1 MTRASARERVAIV
14 FMTMSVIATLI
25 LGGALIAQLGHP
37 ERRVTE
43 LNAAAPGTGISAGE
57 PIPADSAGAAGTT
70 DTTFGGATAG
80 SAGGSTSASSP
91 SGART
96 ATTSGTRTGA
106 AGTAKSPTQAAGT
119 KSGGT
124 QTAPGKAAGAAPA
137 TGAVNDPGPDNPEQ
151 GVASDFITVGGIYD
165 ETGPV
170 DATVERD
177 TVRSYFNQVNAAGG
191 VKGRKLRLLDCDSAF
206 DPSRAHQCAQR
217 LLSQKI
223 LSIVGWTSPSGEEPE
238 TKFLT
243 QQGVPV
249 IGGLSVPAE
258 FGSPLAFP
266 TMASLA
272 VHGTAMGRHAKDIGI
287 QKPGIIV
294 LNLPFVAPVKDN
306 LLKALHESGIQE
318 TSVEEVDATKADY
331 TDLVIKLQA
340 AGAKSVLGA
349 LDPFTYARMYQA
361 MQRQTS
367 YVPTVGFGLDKKSAN
382 DAYGSAVEG
391 AESLMPFI
399 EAFDPGVQ
407 NDSGVQEYF
416 GAVSRYYPNQVKN
429 LDVYT
434 EAQWVAAKVFV
445 EALKRIPG
453 PITRQSLVASLET
466 IKDFKPGLIR
476 SISYA
481 PGNHDPNRC
490 FVWIKNKGHAWHT
503 YSDYQCF

>member
-1 MTRASARERVAIV
+1 
-14 FMTMSVIATLI
+14 MTMSVIATLI

-43 LNAAAPGTGISAGE
+43 LNAAGPGTGISAGE
-57 PIPADSAGAAGTT
+57 PIPGESAGTEGTT
-70 DTTFGGATAG
+70 ETTAGGATIG
-80 SAGGSTSASSP
+80 SPGGSTSAASP
-91 SGART
+91 TG
-96 ATTSGTRTGA
+96 TGA
-106 AGTAKSPTQAAGT
+106 AATGGTKTGAAAGKAKSPTPAAGT
-119 KSGGT
+119 RTAAGGT
-124 QTAPGKAAGAAPA
+124 PATSKAGPAPAAPGPAGPS
-137 TGAVNDPGPDNPEQ
+137 PDNPDQ

-177 TVRSYFNQVNAAGG
+177 TVRSYFNQVNTAGG
-191 VKGRKLRLLDCDSAF
+191 INGRKLRLLDCDSAF

-238 TKFLT
+238 TKFFT

-258 FGSPLAFP
+258 FSSPLAFP

-349 LDPFTYARMYQA
+349 LDPFSYARMYQA
-361 MQRQTS
+361 MQRQNWN
-367 YVPTVGFGLDKKSAN
+367 VPTFGFGLDKKSAN

-399 EAFDPGVQ
+399 EAFDPAVQ
-407 NDSGVQEYF
+407 SDPGVQEYF
-416 GAVSRYYPNQVKN
+416 GAVSRYYPNQAKN

-445 EALKRIPG
+445 EALKRIKG